1 MCTLQFVVISRFELC
16 FVALRQRQHRRPIC
30 HLCNVHITKHNNRYA
45 DFLSL
50 SLSPAIVAVHDQIS
64 GHANYLSVY
73 IPVSLGGMLTTLSG
87 RIRFL
92 RRFCLPLVK
101 DADCRVLLAGPPNIF
116 PAPPPPSPL
125 FTSPDW
131 PSQSQSSSAVSA
143 RLYETNLCHTK
154 ATSENTA
161 IDAVSQE
168 LRAQHA
174 SHRAALEITSKE
186 PDPTIGAA
194 AGRLAVTELIKVAG
208 GQSRNHEA
216 SR

>member
-1 MCTLQFVVISRFELC
+1 M
-16 FVALRQRQHRRPIC
+16 ALRQRQHRRPIC

-50 SLSPAIVAVHDQIS
+50 SLSPPAIVAVHDQIS

-73 IPVSLGGMLTTLSG
+73 IPVSLGGMLATLGG
-87 RIRFL
+87 RVRFL

-116 PAPPPPSPL
+116 PAPLRRLYLPSPY
-125 FTSPDW
+125 W

-154 ATSENTA
+154 GHKWKTRRSMRCHK
-161 IDAVSQE
+161 SC
-168 LRAQHA
+168 
-174 SHRAALEITSKE
+174 AL
-186 PDPTIGAA
+186 GM
-194 AGRLAVTELIKVAG
+194 RLAG
-208 GQSRNHEA
+208 PR
-216 SR
+216 